1 MTSTTKSSGNSK
13 FSIAG
18 LQLALP
24 NADNRDAIER
34 EVGATMRRFPWVD
47 MVLLAELAP
56 MGPETRHAESL
67 PGETEQRFQALARQ
81 HGIWLLPGSI
91 YERGDDG
98 KIYNTTPVINPQGE
112 VIARYRK
119 MYPFRPYEVGVES
132 GREPLVFDIEGVGRF
147 GVSICY
153 DGWFP
158 ETTRELVCAGAEV
171 ILHPTM
177 TGTIDREEELVI
189 ARANAIMQQCFFFDV
204 NNAGG
209 LGNGKSIVA
218 GPNGEV
224 LHQAGQGQ
232 EIFPVTLDLN
242 VVRDARENGI
252 KGLGQVLK
260 SFRDGRQ
267 RFGCYRPD
275 GAPTPYLETLG
286 PLELR
291 TRGQ

>member
-1 MTSTTKSSGNSK
+1 MTTRSK

-24 NADNRDAIER
+24 NADNRETIER
-34 EVGATMRRFPWVD
+34 EVGAAMQRFPWLD
-47 MVLLAELAP
+47 MVVLAELAAL
-56 MGPETRHAESL
+56 GPETRHAEPM
-67 PGETEQRFQALARQ
+67 PGATEQRFQALARR
-81 HGIWLLPGSI
+81 HGIWLIPGSI
-91 YERGDDG
+91 YELHEG
-98 KIYNTTPVINPQGE
+98 KVYNTTPVINPQGE

-132 GREPLVFDIEGVGRF
+132 GREPLVFDIAGVGRF

-158 ETTRELVCAGAEV
+158 ETTRALVCAGAEV

-177 TGTIDREEELVI
+177 TSTIDRDEELVI
-189 ARANAIMQQCFFFDV
+189 ARASAIMNQCYFVDV
-204 NNAGG
+204 NNAGR

-224 LHQAGQGQ
+224 LHQAGQEH
-232 EIFPVTLDLN
+232 EIFPLTLDLD
-242 VVRDARENGI
+242 VVRDVRENGI

-267 RFGCYRPD
+267 RFSCYRAD
-275 GAPTPYLETLG
+275 GAPTPYLESLG

-291 TRGQ
+291 PRGRQGA

>member
-1 MTSTTKSSGNSK
+1 MSK
-13 FSIAG
+13 ISIAG

-24 NADNRDAIER
+24 YGDNRDLIER
-34 EVGATMRRFPWVD
+34 EVAGTMKRFPWVN
-47 MVLLAELAP
+47 MVVLAELAAL
-56 MGPETRHAESL
+56 GPETRFAETL
-67 PGETEQRFQALARQ
+67 PGATEQRFQALARQ
-81 HGIWLLPGSI
+81 HGIWLIPGSI
-91 YERGDDG
+91 YELCEG
-98 KIYNTTPVINPQGE
+98 KIFNTTPVINPDGE

-119 MYPFRPYEVGVES
+119 MYPFRPYEAGVEG
-132 GREPLVFDIEGVGRF
+132 GREPVVFDIPGVGRF

-158 ETTRELVCAGAEV
+158 ETTRAMVCNGAEV

-189 ARANAIMQQCFFFDV
+189 ARANAIMNQCYFFDV
-204 NNAGG
+204 NNAGR

-224 LHQAGQGQ
+224 LHQAGQEQ
-232 EIFPVTLDLN
+232 EIFPLTLDLN

-260 SFRDGRQ
+260 SFRDARMD
-267 RFGCYRPD
+267 FPCYASD
-275 GAPTPYLETLG
+275 APASPYLDALG